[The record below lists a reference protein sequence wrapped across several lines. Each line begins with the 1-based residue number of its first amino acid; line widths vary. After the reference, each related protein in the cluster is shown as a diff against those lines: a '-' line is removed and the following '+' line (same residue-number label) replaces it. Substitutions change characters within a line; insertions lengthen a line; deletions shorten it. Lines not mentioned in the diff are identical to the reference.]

1 MRRVLPAFIRVLI
14 IVGFGC
20 SCSVIDGL
28 DTPSSRSPEISI
40 LAPPPAAQI
49 KLSPIETA
57 DAITDPEKV
66 GIGVWSLL
74 ANLGIGVY
82 TGDGE
87 QILAGSE
94 LSEHDFWLYDFELP
108 LLAHMAQVDPRPF
121 SLTTLRLAAVGFK
134 GTTVDLIRVYRDT
147 YALNAD
153 KFLVQLFSA
162 MDVNFREGIEL
173 TPLQEWLLMLDT
185 FVPANGSMAAKGGY
199 MLSVVPGRGAFSVSA
214 QGDPC
219 GFISG
224 GQVHANWGTIQSN
237 TDLGMF
243 LAAEAAYY
251 AIHGMLIAQSAH
263 ATLEASPNS
272 AHEGHGGPGDVIDL
286 TATVTMTY
294 VPQNIPVGGTQCG
307 VLVNLDP
314 PLAGPQH
321 GVEIVWDIPEVLWE
335 HGFVDIPE
343 GGVALTD
350 HQGQSKVRFQ
360 ARQEEA
366 NGKGEEE
373 FEDGIVRAIYNLRN
387 HLTNNG
393 YHDPRMLSLIPEM
406 MQIDPPAVVEI
417 SWHELCAQLELEID
431 YWQVVR
437 VESMTDERTLKGAI
451 PFNIDFTQ
459 EPAILSGSA
468 VLPLGG
474 QGSAPGCTWTNTG
487 IVDAALSG
495 TMVEG
500 DDGSDMLIVELD
512 NEFKVETIFHC
523 EGGGN
528 ITQIPVMVPSETE
541 LVYEDGYSIEW
552 DVGVSGLPVE
562 GHSRWTLNFLCP

>member
-1 MRRVLPAFIRVLI
+1 MRRVLVLMSVFILL
-14 IVGFGC
+14 GFSF
-20 SCSVIDGL
+20 SCSVFDEA
-28 DTPSSRSPEISI
+28 DSPEKPPSEFSI
-40 LAPPPAAQI
+40 PAPPSAAQI

-57 DAITDPEKV
+57 DALTDPEKA
-66 GIGVWSLL
+66 GIGIWSLI

-87 QILAGSE
+87 QILPGSE

-108 LLAHMAQVDPRPF
+108 LLAQMAQGDPRPF
-121 SLTTLRLAAVGFK
+121 RITTSRLTAVGFT
-134 GTTVDLIRVYRDT
+134 GTTMDLTRIYRDT

-153 KFLVQLFSA
+153 KFLVQLFNA
-162 MDVNFREGIEL
+162 MDVHFREGIEL

-185 FVPANGSMAAKGGY
+185 FVPANGSTAARGGY
-199 MLSVVPGRGAFSVSA
+199 LLSVLPGRGAFSVSA
-214 QGDPC
+214 QGGPC

-237 TDLGMF
+237 TDLGLF
-243 LAAEAAYY
+243 LRAEAAYY
-251 AIHGMLIAQSAH
+251 AIHGMLIAQSAR
-263 ATLEASPNS
+263 ATLEVSPNS
-272 AHEGHGGPGDVIDL
+272 AHEGHRGPGDVIDF
-286 TATVTMTY
+286 TATVTMTF

-307 VLVNLDP
+307 VLVNMDP
-314 PLAGPQH
+314 PLTGPQN
-321 GVEIVWDIPEVLWE
+321 GVEIVWDIPDVLWE
-335 HGFVDIPE
+335 HGSVDIPE

-350 HQGQSKVRFQ
+350 YQGQSKVRFQ

-406 MQIDPPAVVEI
+406 MQIDPPAFVEI
-417 SWHELCAQLELEID
+417 SWHELCGQLELEID
-431 YWQVVR
+431 YWQVVH
-437 VESMTDERTLKGAI
+437 VLNLTDERILTGAI

-459 EPAILSGSA
+459 EPAILSGSE
-468 VLPLGG
+468 VLSLGG

-487 IVDAALSG
+487 TVDAVLSG

-500 DDGSDMLIVELD
+500 DDDSDMLIVSLD

-528 ITQIPVMVPSETE
+528 IAQMPLTVPSETE

-552 DVGVSGLPVE
+552 DVGVTGLPVE
-562 GHSRWTLNFLCP
+562 GHARWTLNFLCP